1 MAKPNE
7 IPSNFPGYSFFRKY
21 PYVFSGVIQRGTT
34 NTIHPTIIKFRD
46 KTNSYYFLESTTNN
60 VMDINKNSLGRWQIE
75 NDENFLVIKPD
86 NTQKK
91 YLKANL
97 SSMNAVYESNE
108 QPKKKEEKPKK
119 EEPVTKKEEPVTK
132 KEEPVQD
139 LKKTKPEF
147 DWDEFKKSYAPIAP
161 AKPNIDCTEWTV
173 NNLFETNFKEEFKE
187 QAAKDFVKWYV
198 GRKPNFLSKYD
209 GVCGFTS
216 DGIFKQGETHKN
228 GLVKFMSRIPK
239 SNQPNDTQFNFWLK
253 EYQNTNK
260 DKFKENV
267 TMKENVMQKLKS
279 IKETKSLKE
288 SLINK
293 LKDKK
298 NQKKIH
304 ETKIERELFKLQ
316 ESYDRKNKTHFY
328 SNFGSLISRY
338 KKSSLYLTEN
348 VDQTF
353 KDAFKFVFSEND
365 KQIKKETISRLFKS
379 LGIEERT
386 QIANEISEK
395 LMSMETTEIYLNC
408 LKVSSIILST
418 MITSITTEL
427 SSETTGSLEGMVKSV
442 INTSLNSSDNME
454 KLKYQINNVVCPV
467 LDGYATKIVDM
478 PKEISNA
485 FTNMI

>member
-1 MAKPNE
+1 MPIQ
-7 IPSNFPGYSFFRKY
+7 IPTSYPDYAFFSSY
-21 PYVFSGVIQRGTT
+21 PHVFTGTIKSDGTANT
-34 NTIHPTIIKFRD
+34 NTIKFNYQAN
-46 KTNSYYFLESTTNN
+46 KFYYFKANTTQVQDSNKT
-60 VMDINKNSLGRWQIE
+60 VVGFWDVDGGKLKINKQDGTLI
-75 NDENFLVIKPD
+75 
-86 NTQKK
+86 TQYEKAT
-91 YLKANL
+91 LKNME
-97 SSMNAVYESNE
+97 SVYELKD
-108 QPKKKEEKPKK
+108 QPKKKEEKKK
-119 EEPVTKKEEPVTK
+119 EEKTKKEEPVKK

-161 AKPNIDCTEWTV
+161 AKPNVDCTEWTV
-173 NNLFETNFKEEFKE
+173 NNLFETNFKDEFKE
-187 QAAKDFVKWYV
+187 QAAKDFVSWYID
-198 GRKPNFLSKYD
+198 KQPIFAEKYN
-209 GVCGFTS
+209 GVCGLTS
-216 DGIFKQGETHKN
+216 NGTFSSGEVHKN
-228 GLVKFMSRIPK
+228 GLVRTMTRTIMTSQQRD
-239 SNQPNDTQFNFWLK
+239 NYFNIWVK
-253 EYQNTNK
+253 QYKKTNA
-260 DKFKENV
+260 DKFKEDV
-267 TMKENVMQKLKS
+267 TMKENVIQKLKS

-316 ESYDRKNKTHFY
+316 ESYDRKNKIQFY
-328 SNFGSLISRY
+328 SNFGSLIGRY

-353 KDAFKFVFSEND
+353 TDAFKFVFSEND
-365 KQIKKETISRLFKS
+365 EQIKKETISRLFKS
-379 LGIEERT
+379 LGIEEGT

-427 SSETTGSLEGMVKSV
+427 SSEATGSLEGMVKSV

-467 LDGYATKIVDM
+467 LEGYKTKIVDM